1 MDKIARNKAVV
12 RRVVTEIADMTPTDE
27 QSETQLITDDEHGH
41 YVLFSIGWYN
51 DKREYLPF
59 VHLDVRPDGQVYV
72 QHDGTDLVIAKW
84 LAREGIPKSEIV
96 LAFHSPDRRE
106 DIEEYAVN

>member
-1 MDKIARNKAVV
+1 MDKLTIHKEIV

-51 DKREYLPF
+51 NRREYLPF
-59 VHLDVRPDGQVYV
+59 VHLDVRPDAKVYV
-72 QHDGTDLVIAKW
+72 QHDGTDLVIAEW
-84 LAREGIPKSEIV
+84 LVRESIAKSDIV
-96 LAFHSPDRRE
+96 LAFHAPYRRE
-106 DIEEYAVN
+106 LIPDYAVF

>member
-1 MDKIARNKAVV
+1 MDKLTTHKEIV
-12 RRVVTEIADMTPTDE
+12 RRVVTEIARMCPTDE

-51 DKREYLPF
+51 NKREYLPF

-72 QHDGTDLVIAKW
+72 QHDGTDLVIAEW
-84 LAREGIPKSEIV
+84 LVQEGIPKSEIV
-96 LAFHSPDRRE
+96 LAFHAPYRRE
-106 DIEEYAVN
+106 DIEEYAVS